1 MTHRILTLVFLSLT
15 LAFAPIAP
23 VLAQPAPA
31 QSGLAA
37 DPTCNPKVAE
47 VMEAQSKAQIE
58 WANGVQNEAVP
69 GPAATAALSCQDK
82 IMGSWA
88 KIGTIFSDTGN
99 GVSKK
104 LIDYTKTF
112 VMSYLAKYLVGNF
125 DIGGFQFDFNFMQSV
140 MSLAGGAFG
149 TNFDGCNEPT
159 RFVRHIKGRGN
170 EIGDLAR
177 QLGDEARSKVPKI
190 EMPAITSTR
199 PGS

>member
-23 VLAQPAPA
+23 VLAQPAA

-37 DPTCNPKVAE
+37 DPTCAPEVAQALE
-47 VMEAQSKAQIE
+47 EKSEAMTEA
-58 WANGVQNEAVP
+58 ANATLNEAVVD
-69 GPAATAALSCQDK
+69 PAPTAGLSCQDK

-125 DIGGFQFDFNFMQSV
+125 DVGGFQFDFNFMQSV

-149 TNFDGCNEPT
+149 TTFDGCNEPS
-159 RFVRHIKGRGN
+159 RFVKHIEGRGDDIRSFAQGKVN
-170 EIGDLAR
+170 EVMNAG
-177 QLGDEARSKVPKI
+177 KI